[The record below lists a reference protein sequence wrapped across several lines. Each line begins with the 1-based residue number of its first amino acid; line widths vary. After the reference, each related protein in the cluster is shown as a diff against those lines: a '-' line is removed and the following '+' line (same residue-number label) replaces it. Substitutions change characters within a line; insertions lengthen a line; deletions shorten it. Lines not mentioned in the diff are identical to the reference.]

1 MSLFCLSR
9 VRLLLPYIGS
19 LLGKFM
25 VVDPNT
31 LNIGDIRVRVI
42 VDIDQPI
49 LKKLFFLLDTGVE
62 ALLKFE
68 FENLVG
74 WCM

>member
-1 MSLFCLSR
+1 
-9 VRLLLPYIGS
+9 
-19 LLGKFM
+19 M

-49 LKKLFFLLDTGVE
+49 LKLFFLLDTGVE
-62 ALLKFE
+62 ALLEFE